1 LNSYNALGIIMWAA
15 AGGADDQVAT
25 AGQLPGDH
33 QLTTWSMLAFDLEP
47 SRQGK
52 NFEKVIP
59 TPARAAATTGMDTV
73 MDWPDFPDHADSAM
87 VVDISAA
94 AYDNKEEQQLRLT
107 AAAEAEGAV
116 ASKKAAAGDHGDGNL
131 YLAAANC
138 NHVRMGAAETAR
150 ATVDDHSFPLQKN
163 HAEDCTEAKKITD
176 CDDPICGRPLTSSGH
191 NPSRAKRDRYVR
203 RLK

>member
-1 LNSYNALGIIMWAA
+1 
-15 AGGADDQVAT
+15 
-25 AGQLPGDH
+25 
-33 QLTTWSMLAFDLEP
+33 MLAFDLEP

-73 MDWPDFPDHADSAM
+73 MDWPDFADHADSAM
-87 VVDISAA
+87 VVNISAA
-94 AYDNKEEQQLRLT
+94 AYDNKEEQQLQLT
-107 AAAEAEGAV
+107 AAAGAEGAV

-131 YLAAANC
+131 YPAAANC
-138 NHVRMGAAETAR
+138 NHVKMGAAETAR
-150 ATVDDHSFPLQKN
+150 ATVDDHSFPLQNN
-163 HAEDCTEAKKITD
+163 HGEDRTEAKKFTD
-176 CDDPICGRPLTSSGH
+176 CDDPICGRPLTSGH

>member
-1 LNSYNALGIIMWAA
+1 MHWGIIMWAA
-15 AGGADDQVAT
+15 AAGADDQVAT

-33 QLTTWSMLAFDLEP
+33 QLTTWNMLAFDLEP
-47 SRQGK
+47 SRKGQ
-52 NFEKVIP
+52 NFERVIP

-73 MDWPDFPDHADSAM
+73 MGWPDFPDHADSAM

-94 AYDNKEEQQLRLT
+94 DYDNKEEQQLQLT
-107 AAAEAEGAV
+107 AAAGTEGAV
-116 ASKKAAAGDHGDGNL
+116 PSKKAAAGDHDDGNL

-138 NHVRMGAAETAR
+138 NNVKMGAAETAR
-150 ATVDDHSFPLQKN
+150 ATADDHSFPLQNN
-163 HAEDCTEAKKITD
+163 HAEDDCTEAKKFTD
-176 CDDPICGRPLTSSGH
+176 CDDPICGRPLTSGH